1 LRMEAQQK
9 GAVLIVSII
18 ILLVLTLINVTA
30 MQTTSLEEKMAG
42 NMRNKNLAFQAAEAA
57 LRAGEGYLS
66 SATLDPFNDSNGLYQ
81 PSTGSEQRWEMV
93 DWYTPADVRTY
104 DEDSDG
110 GDLNDLASMPT
121 YIIEELSVDTETS
134 GSLEAGTLKEGKLYR
149 VTSRGMGGTA
159 NAVVMLQSV
168 YRR

>member
-1 LRMEAQQK
+1 MDAQQK

-93 DWYTPADVRTY
+93 DWYTPANVRTY
-104 DEDSDG
+104 DEGSDG

-121 YIIEELSVDTETS
+121 YVIEELSVEGTS
-134 GSLEAGTLKEGKLYR
+134 GSLEAGTVHDGKLYR
-149 VTSRGMGGTA
+149 VTSRGVGGTA

>member
-1 LRMEAQQK
+1 MDAQQK

-18 ILLVLTLINVTA
+18 VLLVLTLISVTA

-66 SATLDPFNDSNGLYQ
+66 GATLDPFNDTNGLYQ
-81 PSTGSEQRWEMV
+81 PYIGSEQRWEII
-93 DWYTPADVRTY
+93 DWYTPAKVRTY

-121 YIIEELSVDTETS
+121 YIIEELSVDTETG
-134 GSLEAGTLKEGKLYR
+134 GSLEAGTPHDSKLYR
-149 VTSRGMGGTA
+149 VTSRGVGGTA

-168 YRR
+168 FSR

>member
-1 LRMEAQQK
+1 MDAQQK

-18 ILLVLTLINVTA
+18 VLLVLTLISVTA

-66 SATLDPFNDSNGLYQ
+66 SATLDPFDDSNGLYQ

-93 DWYTPADVRTY
+93 D
-104 DEDSDG
+104 
-110 GDLNDLASMPT
+110 
-121 YIIEELSVDTETS
+121 
-134 GSLEAGTLKEGKLYR
+134 
-149 VTSRGMGGTA
+149 
-159 NAVVMLQSV
+159 
-168 YRR
+168 